1 MTVEN
6 YAREHGLKPDTV
18 RRYIRLG
25 KIKAHRVGRR
35 YEIETH
41 HTIDNN
47 ILESLSEQED
57 RIKQL
62 IQHNKQLNNRNERLS
77 RMLALQVQQNYQ
89 IITQVP
95 ILRPSFPERIGK
107 LLTKL
112 KTTPTKR
119 KCQSL

>member
-1 MTVEN
+1 MTVKN
-6 YAREHGLKPDTV
+6 YARKHGLKPETV

-47 ILESLSEQED
+47 ILESLSEKEN

-62 IQHNKQLNNRNERLS
+62 IQHNKQLNNRNERLT
-77 RMLALQVQQNYQ
+77 RMLALQVEQNYQ
-89 IITQVP
+89 LITQIP
-95 ILRPSFPERIGK
+95 IPPPSFPERIGK

-112 KTTPTKR
+112 KTNPT
-119 KCQSL
+119 